1 MSTFGEILD
10 APVLKLLYLYICVP
24 PTIIL
29 KVLYSFAIYYI
40 LSIHFSSFSPSQLM
54 SISPSFHLYQNIHA
68 IKLLHC
74 YSLLLLPLTIA
85 RRLIFIH
92 ICAVLYL
99 QLSCITSIVTILSMP
114 IRVIS
119 FLKG

>member
-1 MSTFGEILD
+1 
-10 APVLKLLYLYICVP
+10 
-24 PTIIL
+24 
-29 KVLYSFAIYYI
+29 
-40 LSIHFSSFSPSQLM
+40 M

-68 IKLLHC
+68 IKLMHC

-99 QLSCITSIVTILSMP
+99 QLSGITILSMP

-119 FLKG
+119 FLKGQEFSNNKEALLIIENFKLILFVIMRKKYNLEM